1 MFKMWYW
8 VLTCFGD
15 LDLFVCDLGK
25 YLLQKPRKNATCKM
39 IGLNFLQWYDKNSIN
54 DKCENVLEIVSNH
67 KVILVHWNENF
78 MTMN

>member
-1 MFKMWYW
+1 
-8 VLTCFGD
+8 
-15 LDLFVCDLGK
+15 
-25 YLLQKPRKNATCKM
+25 M

>member
-1 MFKMWYW
+1 M
-8 VLTCFGD
+8 VLSFN
-15 LDLFVCDLGK
+15 LLWWPWPLVCDLGK
-25 YLLQKPRKNATCKM
+25 YLLKKPRKNATCKM

>member
-25 YLLQKPRKNATCKM
+25 YLLKKTRKNATCKM

>member
-25 YLLQKPRKNATCKM
+25 YLLKKPRKNATCKM

-54 DKCENVLEIVSNH
+54 DTLISN
-67 KVILVHWNENF
+67 WNCVKSQGDISSLNKNF
-78 MTMN
+78 KTMN